1 MNSDTGKFL
10 SGSDKKTGPAK
21 ILRDRTDFT
30 RETSGSDQ
38 KSQQGSD
45 EKPVHNLN
53 CNQTCQ
59 PHDEARY
66 GMGLQGS
73 LSIHV
78 RKLGDHQEVAVDDV
92 RDGHRSAT
100 HHL

>member
-45 EKPVHNLN
+45 EKPGHNLN

-59 PHDEARY
+59 PHDEGRY

-78 RKLGDHQEVAVDDV
+78 
-92 RDGHRSAT
+92 
-100 HHL
+100 